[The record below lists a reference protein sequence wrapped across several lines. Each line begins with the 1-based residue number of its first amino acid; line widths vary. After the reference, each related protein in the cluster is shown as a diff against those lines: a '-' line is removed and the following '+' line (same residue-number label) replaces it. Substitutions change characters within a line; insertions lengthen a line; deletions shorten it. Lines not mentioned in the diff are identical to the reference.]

1 MSLSGSS
8 LGSVVERSRGAAR
21 RAVAE
26 ARAIAT
32 CVRAGMLGLETP
44 GKLVRGSRGLRRY
57 GLVGGAVG
65 QAAVKHPQT
74 VALVDELGELKF
86 SDLDERSNAV
96 ANAWR
101 QLGVQAG
108 DGIGILCRNHRGF
121 FDAIFAAA
129 KVGGKT
135 LLLNTDF
142 AGPQLR
148 DVCEREDVRLLVH
161 DEEFAAVV
169 AGLRPRLG
177 TFIAWSDRPSQNA
190 QDGQDGQSGQN
201 AQDGQSGQ
209 NAQDGPGGGELV
221 ATLEHLVR
229 TGSTEAPPK
238 PDQPQ
243 RIVLL
248 TSGTTGTPK
257 GAPRPMGISFIIPG
271 GLLSKIPYRSGDRI
285 FVAAP
290 FFHAWGLLN
299 ATTAIAL
306 GATVV
311 TRRRFD
317 AERTLEGLGRHRC
330 TGLSVVPIML
340 QRLVGLGPEAIAAG
354 TPAQLRIIAVSGSQ
368 LSAELATRAMDAFGD
383 VVYNLY
389 GSTEVSYA
397 TIATPEDLRTAP
409 GCAGSPPAGT
419 IVKIVGEHGDEL
431 PTGQTGR
438 IFVGNLAQ
446 FTGYT
451 GGGSKEIIR
460 GLMSSGDVGHFDSAG
475 RLWVDGRDDEMIIS
489 GGENLFPREVEE
501 LLATHE
507 AIDDVAV
514 IGVPD
519 EEFGQRLRAFVVR
532 VPGAE
537 LDADGVK
544 DFVRAGLAR
553 FKAPRDVVF
562 LDALPRNPTGKVL
575 KRELAKLDTA
585 G

>member
-1 MSLSGSS
+1 MTMALT
-8 LGSVVERSRGAAR
+8 ERAGLVAR
-21 RAVAE
+21 RAAAE
-26 ARAIAT
+26 VRAVAT

-44 GKLVRGSRGLRRY
+44 AKLARGSRALRRY
-57 GLVGGAVG
+57 GLIGGAVG
-65 QAAVKHPQT
+65 QAAAKHPQT
-74 VALVDELGELKF
+74 VALVDDLGELTF
-86 SDLDERSNAV
+86 TDLERRSNAL
-96 ANAWR
+96 ANSWR
-101 QLGVQAG
+101 ELGVRAG

-121 FDAIFAAA
+121 FDALFAAA
-129 KVGGKT
+129 KIGART

-148 DVCEREDVRLLVH
+148 DVCVREGVQLLVH

-169 AGLRPRLG
+169 AGAQPPRGAYL
-177 TFIAWSDRPSQNA
+177 AWVDGEPPGNA
-190 QDGQDGQSGQN
+190 
-201 AQDGQSGQ
+201 
-209 NAQDGPGGGELV
+209 
-221 ATLEHLVR
+221 LEHLVR
-229 TGSTEAPPK
+229 DGATEPPPK
-238 PDQPQ
+238 PAELP

-317 AERTLEGLGRHRC
+317 AERTLEELRAQGC
-330 TGLSVVPIML
+330 TGLAVVPIML
-340 QRLVGLGPEAIAAG
+340 QRLLGLGPAALEAQR
-354 TPAQLRIIAVSGSQ
+354 PAELRIIAVSGSQ
-368 LSAELATRAMDAFGD
+368 LSAELATRAMDVFGD

-397 TIATPEDLRTAP
+397 TIATPADLRAAP
-409 GCAGSPPAGT
+409 GCAGRPPAGT
-419 IVKIVGEHGDEL
+419 MVKIVDERGDEL
-431 PTGQTGR
+431 PAGRTGR

-451 GGGSKEIIR
+451 GGGSKEVIR
-460 GLMSSGDVGHFDSAG
+460 GLMSSGDVGHFDEAG

-519 EEFGQRLRAFVVR
+519 AEFGQRLRAFVVR

-537 LDADGVK
+537 LDAAGVQ
-544 DFVRAGLAR
+544 DYVRARLAR
-553 FKAPRDVVF
+553 FKIPRDVLF

-575 KRELAKLDTA
+575 KRELAGYDTP

>member
-1 MSLSGSS
+1 MA
-8 LGSVVERSRGAAR
+8 VAERARRAAR
-21 RAVAE
+21 RAVVE
-26 ARAIAT
+26 ARAVAT
-32 CVRAGMLGLETP
+32 CMRAGMLGLESP
-44 GKLVRGSRGLRRY
+44 GKLARGGRALRRY
-57 GLVGGAVG
+57 GMLGGGVS
-65 QAAVKHPQT
+65 QAAIKHPDT
-74 VALVDELGELKF
+74 TALVDELGELRF
-86 SDLDERSNAV
+86 SELDQRSNAL

-101 QLGVQAG
+101 ALGVLAG

-148 DVCEREDVRLLVH
+148 DVCEREGVQLLVY

-169 AGLRPRLG
+169 AGIEPKLG
-177 TFIAWSDRPSQNA
+177 TFVAWSD
-190 QDGQDGQSGQN
+190 GE
-201 AQDGQSGQ
+201 
-209 NAQDGPGGGELV
+209 PGENTLDRLV
-221 ATLEHLVR
+221 A
-229 TGSTEAPPK
+229 TGSTEPPPK
-238 PDQPQ
+238 PDTPQ

-248 TSGTTGTPK
+248 TSGTTGTPR
-257 GAPRPMGISFIIPG
+257 GAPRPMGISLIIPG
-271 GLLSKIPYRSGDRI
+271 GLLSKIPYRSGDRVL
-285 FVAAP
+285 VAAP

-306 GATVV
+306 GGTVI

-317 AERTLEGLGRHRC
+317 PELTLDGLERHGC

-340 QRLVGLGPEAIAAG
+340 QRMVGLGADAIRARRLAD
-354 TPAQLRIIAVSGSQ
+354 LRIIAVSGSQ

-397 TIATPEDLRTAP
+397 TIATPQDLRAAP
-409 GCAGSPPAGT
+409 GCAGSPPFGT
-419 IVKIVGEHGDEL
+419 TVKIVDERGAEL

-446 FTGYT
+446 FGGYT
-451 GGGSKEIIR
+451 GGGSKEVIR
-460 GLMSSGDVGHFDSAG
+460 GLMSSGDVGHFDIAG
-475 RLWVDGRDDEMIIS
+475 RLWVDGRDDEMIVS

-501 LLATHE
+501 LLATHL

-519 EEFGQRLRAFVVR
+519 EDFGQRLRAFVVR
-532 VPGAE
+532 VPGTE

-544 DFVRAGLAR
+544 EFVRSGLAR
-553 FKAPRDVVF
+553 FKAPRDVIF

-575 KRELAKLDTA
+575 KRELAQYEA
-585 G
+585 PA

>member
-1 MSLSGSS
+1 
-8 LGSVVERSRGAAR
+8 
-21 RAVAE
+21 
-26 ARAIAT
+26 
-32 CVRAGMLGLETP
+32 MLGLASP
-44 GKLVRGSRGLRRY
+44 GTLVRGSRALLRY

-65 QAAVKHPQT
+65 QAAAKHPET
-74 VALVDELGELKF
+74 VALVDELGALRF
-86 SDLDERSNAV
+86 ADLEARSNAL

-101 QLGVQAG
+101 ALGVRTG

-129 KVGGKT
+129 KLGGKT

-148 DVCEREDVRLLVH
+148 GVCEREGVRLLVH

-169 AGLRPRLG
+169 AGVEPAFG
-177 TFIAWSDRPSQNA
+177 AFVAWA
-190 QDGQDGQSGQN
+190 DGEKADNS
-201 AQDGQSGQ
+201 
-209 NAQDGPGGGELV
+209 
-221 ATLEHLVR
+221 LERLVR
-229 TGSTEAPPK
+229 EGGTEPPPK

-248 TSGTTGTPK
+248 TSGTTGKPR
-257 GAPRPMGISFIIPG
+257 GAPRPVGVSFIIPG
-271 GLLSKIPYRSGDRI
+271 GLLSKIPYRHGDRV

-290 FFHAWGLLN
+290 LFHAWGLLN
-299 ATTAIAL
+299 ATMAIAL
-306 GATVV
+306 GSTVV

-317 AERTLEGLGRHRC
+317 AERTLDDLERHHC

-340 QRLVGLGPEAIAAG
+340 QRIVSLGAEAIKARDL
-354 TPAQLRIIAVSGSQ
+354 TQLRIIAVSGSQ
-368 LSAELATRAMDAFGD
+368 LSAELATRALDVFGD

-397 TIATPEDLRTAP
+397 TIATPQDLRAAP
-409 GCAGSPPAGT
+409 GCAGSSPFGT
-419 IVKIVGEHGDEL
+419 LVKVVDERGDEL

-438 IFVGNLAQ
+438 IVVGNFSQ
-446 FTGYT
+446 FGGYT
-451 GGGSKEIIR
+451 DGGSKEFIK
-460 GLMSSGDVGHFDSAG
+460 GLMSSGDVGHFDSHG
-475 RLWVDGRDDEMIIS
+475 RLWIDGRDDEMIVS

-537 LDADGVK
+537 LDAGGVQE
-544 DFVRAGLAR
+544 FVRSGLAR
-553 FKAPRDVVF
+553 FKAPRDVIFV
-562 LDALPRNPTGKVL
+562 DALPRNPTGKVL
-575 KRELAKLDTA
+575 KRELAQYAVDE
-585 G
+585 

>member
-1 MSLSGSS
+1 MSVL
-8 LGSVVERSRGAAR
+8 ERAGRVAR
-21 RAVAE
+21 RIGVE

-32 CVRAGMLGLETP
+32 CRRAGMLGLEPP
-44 GKLVRGSRGLRRY
+44 GKLLRGSRALRWY
-57 GLVGGAVG
+57 GLVGGAMG
-65 QAAVKHPQT
+65 QAGVKHPDT
-74 VALVDELGELKF
+74 VGLIDDLGELRF
-86 SDLDERSNAV
+86 ADLDQRSNAV

-101 QLGVQAG
+101 ELGVRAG

-121 FDAIFAAA
+121 FDAVFGAA
-129 KVGGKT
+129 KVGART

-148 DVCEREDVRLLVH
+148 DVCQREGVQLLVY

-169 AGLRPRLG
+169 DGVEPSLG
-177 TFIAWSDRPSQNA
+177 RFVAWSD
-190 QDGQDGQSGQN
+190 
-201 AQDGQSGQ
+201 
-209 NAQDGPGGGELV
+209 GEPPENSLESLV
-221 ATLEHLVR
+221 AA
-229 TGSTEAPPK
+229 GSTQPPPK
-238 PDQPQ
+238 PSQPQ

-290 FFHAWGLLN
+290 LFHAWGLLN
-299 ATTAIAL
+299 ATTAIGL
-306 GATVV
+306 GATVI

-317 AERTLEGLGRHRC
+317 AEQTLDGLARHRC
-330 TGLSVVPIML
+330 TALSVVPIML
-340 QRLVGLGPEAIAAG
+340 QRIVALGADAIKARDLDD
-354 TPAQLRIIAVSGSQ
+354 LRIIAVSGSQ
-368 LSAELATRAMDAFGD
+368 LSAELATRAMDVFGD

-397 TIATPEDLRTAP
+397 TIATPQDLRAAP
-409 GCAGSPPAGT
+409 GCVGSAPVGT
-419 IVKIVGEHGDEL
+419 IVKVVDEHGDDV
-431 PTGQTGR
+431 PAGRVGR

-446 FTGYT
+446 FEGYT
-451 GGGSKEIIR
+451 GGGTKEIVR
-460 GLMSSGDVGHFDSAG
+460 GLMSSGDVGHFDEAG
-475 RLWVDGRDDEMIIS
+475 RLWVDGRDDEMIVS

-507 AIDDVAV
+507 AIEDVAV

-519 EEFGQRLRAFVVR
+519 EEFGQRLRAFVVK

-544 DFVRAGLAR
+544 EFVRGSLAR
-553 FKAPRDVVF
+553 FKAPRDVIF
-562 LDALPRNPTGKVL
+562 MDTLPRNPTGKVL
-575 KRELAKLDTA
+575 KRQLAQYQAD
-585 G
+585 

>member
-1 MSLSGSS
+1 MIMA
-8 LGSVVERSRGAAR
+8 VVEWAGRAAL
-21 RAVAE
+21 RAVVE
-26 ARAIAT
+26 ARAVAT
-32 CVRAGMLGLETP
+32 CVRAGILGLEPP
-44 GKLVRGSRGLRRY
+44 GTLARGTRALLRY

-65 QAAVKHPQT
+65 QAAAKHPET
-74 VALVDELGELKF
+74 VALVDELGELRF
-86 SDLDERSNAV
+86 TELEERSNAL

-101 QLGVQAG
+101 ALGIRAG

-135 LLLNTDF
+135 LMLNTDF

-161 DEEFAAVV
+161 DDEFEAIV
-169 AGLRPRLG
+169 AGVEPELG
-177 TFIAWSDRPSQNA
+177 TFLAWSDGEPRDNA
-190 QDGQDGQSGQN
+190 L
-201 AQDGQSGQ
+201 
-209 NAQDGPGGGELV
+209 ERLV
-221 ATLEHLVR
+221 QE
-229 TGSTEAPPK
+229 GSTEPPPK

-243 RIVLL
+243 KIVLL
-248 TSGTTGTPK
+248 TSGTTGKPK
-257 GAPRPMGISFIIPG
+257 GAPRPMGVSFIIPG
-271 GLLSKIPYRSGDRI
+271 GLLSKIPYRHGDRI

-290 FFHAWGLLN
+290 LFHAWGLLN

-306 GATVV
+306 GSTVI

-317 AERTLEGLGRHRC
+317 AERTLDSLERHRC
-330 TGLSVVPIML
+330 TGLSVVPVML
-340 QRLVGLGPEAIAAG
+340 QRMVGLGKETIKAHDLSE
-354 TPAQLRIIAVSGSQ
+354 LRIIAVSGSQ
-368 LSAELATRAMDAFGD
+368 LSAELATRALDIFGD

-397 TIATPEDLRTAP
+397 TIATPQDLRAAP
-409 GCAGSPPAGT
+409 GSAGSAPVGT
-419 IVKIVGEHGDEL
+419 TVKVVDERGDEL
-431 PTGQTGR
+431 PAGQIGR
-438 IFVGNLAQ
+438 IFVGNLTQ

-451 GGGSKEIIR
+451 GGGSKEVLK
-460 GLMSSGDVGHFDSAG
+460 GLMSSGDVGHFDSDG
-475 RLWVDGRDDEMIIS
+475 RLWVDGRDDEMIVS

-501 LLATHE
+501 LLATHD

-519 EEFGQRLRAFVVR
+519 EDFGQRLRAFVVR

-544 DFVRAGLAR
+544 EFVRSGLAR
-553 FKAPRDVVF
+553 FKVPRDVVF

-575 KRELAKLDTA
+575 KRELTRYE